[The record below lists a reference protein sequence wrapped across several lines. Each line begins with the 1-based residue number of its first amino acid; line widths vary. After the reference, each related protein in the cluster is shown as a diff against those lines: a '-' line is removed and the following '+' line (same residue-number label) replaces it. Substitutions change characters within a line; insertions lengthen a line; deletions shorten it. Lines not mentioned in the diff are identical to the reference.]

1 MGNACYGGVSHGRDE
16 DLMFECE
23 ELGDDECGSGS

>member
-1 MGNACYGGVSHGRDE
+1 MLVTAGVSHGRDE